1 MLVLAIVL
9 VLSAALCHATW
20 NIAAKFVS
28 GDRVA
33 FIWAYGGISTLW
45 GLPVGIIVLL
55 ATHGPITPML
65 LIAPLVSGIIH
76 VGYGLALQTGYAKAD
91 LGIVYPVARGAGP
104 LLSMIIAIGVLRE
117 RPAAIALVGAIVVLI
132 GVAIVASVR
141 DSQTTREG
149 VMRGIFWGTLTGA
162 SIAAY
167 TLWDSYAVTH
177 LDINPIV

>member
-1 MLVLAIVL
+1 MPVLAIVL
-9 VLSAALCHATW
+9 VLIAALCHATW
-20 NIAAKFVS
+20 NIAAKFLS

-55 ATHGPITPML
+55 ATHGTVTPML

-104 LLSMIIAIGVLRE
+104 LLSMIIAIGVLGSGPPPSRSSARSSYSSASRSSHPCAIT
-117 RPAAIALVGAIVVLI
+117 RPRARASCAEFSGA
-132 GVAIVASVR
+132 R
-141 DSQTTREG
+141 
-149 VMRGIFWGTLTGA
+149 
-162 SIAAY
+162 
-167 TLWDSYAVTH
+167 
-177 LDINPIV
+177 